1 MPDYKKMYTIM
12 ARETEKAIS
21 ILIAAQQ
28 QCEEIY
34 LNEPEPQIR
43 LLHPEPEPAEPYQ
56 HL

>member
-1 MPDYKKMYTIM
+1 MPDYKNMYTIM

-43 LLHPEPEPAEPYQ
+43 LLHPRPEPAEPRQ
-56 HL
+56 HP